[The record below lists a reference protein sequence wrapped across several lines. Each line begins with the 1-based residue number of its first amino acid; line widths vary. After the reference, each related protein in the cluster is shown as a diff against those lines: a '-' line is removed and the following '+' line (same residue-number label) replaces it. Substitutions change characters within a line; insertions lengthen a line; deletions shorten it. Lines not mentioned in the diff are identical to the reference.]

1 MKPLIAALFLLAL
14 ASTSSYAQFRSD
26 ASQPQPP
33 LNTAGAMSGG
43 GDSFLSGLLDPA
55 RFSMHQSVSMSFVS
69 SGFGSTGLSMFTN
82 TFAYRPSSD
91 LYISADVS
99 MVYSPFS
106 TFGSAFQNQM
116 NGVYLTNAQIDWKLS
131 DNTFLRVEYM
141 GGPGAGMYG
150 GYSPYSYNPF
160 YSASPFAAPG
170 AHAASANVQ
179 LH

>member
-1 MKPLIAALFLLAL
+1 MKHLIAAFLLLAL
-14 ASTSSYAQFRSD
+14 VSTSSRAQFRSD
-26 ASQPQPP
+26 ASQAQPP
-33 LNTAGAMSGG
+33 LNTAGAMSSG
-43 GDSFLSGLLDPA
+43 SNFLSSIFDPA
-55 RFSMHQSVSMSFVS
+55 RFSMHQSVSMSYV
-69 SGFGSTGLSMFTN
+69 GGAGGSMGLSMFTN

-116 NGVYLTNAQIDWKLS
+116 NGLYLTNAQLDWKLS
-131 DNTFLRVEYM
+131 DNTFLRVEYV
-141 GGPGAGMYG
+141 GGSGAGMYG
-150 GYSPYSYNPF
+150 YSPYYSNPF
-160 YSASPFAAPG
+160 YNSPFAAPG

>member
-14 ASTSSYAQFRSD
+14 ASTTSYAQFRSD

-33 LNTAGAMSGG
+33 LNTANAMSG

-55 RFSMHQSVSMSFVS
+55 RFSMHQSVSMSYVS
-69 SGFGSTGLSMFTN
+69 SSLGGVGLSMFTN

-99 MVYSPFS
+99 MVYSPFN
-106 TFGSAFQNQM
+106 TIGSAFGNSM
-116 NGVYLTNAQIDWKLS
+116 NGLYLTNAQIDWKLS
-131 DNTFLRVEYM
+131 DNTFLRVEYD

-160 YSASPFAAPG
+160 YSASPFGAPG
-170 AHAASANVQ
+170 AHAASANMQ

>member
-1 MKPLIAALFLLAL
+1 MKHLITVFLFLAL
-14 ASTSSYAQFRSD
+14 ASTTSNAQFRSD
-26 ASQPQPP
+26 LTTPQPP
-33 LNTAGAMSGG
+33 LNTADAMKG
-43 GDSFLSGLLDPA
+43 GDNFLSGIFDPA
-55 RFSMHQSVSMSFVS
+55 HFSMHQSVSMSYVS
-69 SGFGSTGLSMFTN
+69 SGFGSMGLSMFTN

-99 MVYSPFS
+99 AVYSPFS

-116 NGVYLTNAQIDWKLS
+116 NGIYLTNAQLDWKLS
-131 DNTFLRVEYM
+131 DNTFLRVEYD

-150 GYSPYSYNPF
+150 GYSPYYNPF

-170 AHAASANVQ
+170 AHAASANMQ